1 MALPGAGQS
10 AAAGYN
16 EYCVFIQVLAMTIDL
31 FEDALPPPWREEIA
45 PGAVVMHGFVRDHGP
60 ELLAAVQGVV
70 AQCRGGI

>member
-1 MALPGAGQS
+1 
-10 AAAGYN
+10 
-16 EYCVFIQVLAMTIDL
+16 MTIDL
-31 FEDALPPPWREEIA
+31 FEDALPPPWREDR

>member
-1 MALPGAGQS
+1 
-10 AAAGYN
+10 
-16 EYCVFIQVLAMTIDL
+16 MTIDL

-70 AQCRGGI
+70 ARCRGGI